1 MALMCEICGKRP
13 AELIVGENRP
23 DSTRTL
29 HLCGYCAAGKGIR
42 VRVDLSQ
49 DPRQLWRRFL
59 SRHLK
64 EAEESSA
71 LACPSCGRTY
81 MNFEETGSLG
91 CPDCYSTFRG
101 DMVRILKEYHGS
113 DEHGGKVPFREQR
126 RIAVRQRSR
135 GAREALQ
142 MAISEERFEDAAR
155 LRDEIKDLEEEI
167 GRLQEES

>member
-59 SRHLK
+59 SSHLK
-64 EAEESSA
+64 EAEGPQAVLE
-71 LACPSCGRTY
+71 GHD
-81 MNFEETGSLG
+81 N
-91 CPDCYSTFRG
+91 D
-101 DMVRILKEYHGS
+101 
-113 DEHGGKVPFREQR
+113 
-126 RIAVRQRSR
+126 AVRGQ
-135 GAREALQ
+135 ARPVVHPHPGLEVHVPGVA
-142 MAISEERFEDAAR
+142 
-155 LRDEIKDLEEEI
+155 RDEGTAVNPDHN
-167 GRLQEES
+167 R